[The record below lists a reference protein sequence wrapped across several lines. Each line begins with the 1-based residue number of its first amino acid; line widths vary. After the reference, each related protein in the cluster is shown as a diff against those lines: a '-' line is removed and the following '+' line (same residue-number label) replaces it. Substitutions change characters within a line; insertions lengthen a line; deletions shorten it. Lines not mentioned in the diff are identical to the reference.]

1 MSINVE
7 VSLGEFLDK
16 ITILE
21 IKSERILDP
30 EKLVNINRELHRLRE
45 IWSCSSYSGTDI
57 GKELKAL
64 RDINITLWEI
74 EDEIREKEARQE
86 FDERFIEL
94 ARSVY
99 FSNDKRAEI
108 KRTLNT
114 KLGSALHEE
123 KSYSD
128 YTNAP

>member
-21 IKSERILDP
+21 IKSERIMDP
-30 EKLVNINRELHRLRE
+30 GKLVNINRELQRLRE
-45 IWSCSSYSGTDI
+45 TWSCSAYSGSEI
-57 GKELKAL
+57 GKELDAL
-64 RDINITLWEI
+64 RDINIRLWEI

-108 KRTLNT
+108 KRNLNT